1 MIKRI
6 VPQSDPKMA
15 KHMQTTHTPKDVA
28 ECSVAASFPPGWW
41 NHSFMF
47 MLILEIYK
55 YRKEKK
61 PPHHQAAVD
70 EFY

>member
-6 VPQSDPKMA
+6 VPQSDTKMG
-15 KHMQTTHTPKDVA
+15 KHMQTKHAPKDVA
-28 ECSVAASFPPGWW
+28 ERSVAASFPLGWW

-47 MLILEIYK
+47 MLIWEIYK
-55 YRKEKK
+55 YRKVKK
-61 PPHHQAAVD
+61 TPHHQAAVD